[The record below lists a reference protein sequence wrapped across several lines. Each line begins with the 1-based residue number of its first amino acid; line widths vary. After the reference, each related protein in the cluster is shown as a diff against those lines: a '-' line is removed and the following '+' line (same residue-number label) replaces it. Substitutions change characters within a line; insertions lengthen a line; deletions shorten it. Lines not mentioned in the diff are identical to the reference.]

1 MKTMLNKVKEQIL
14 SKYILFQKKF
24 DYLCAQSI
32 NNSKMNGE
40 VLDLTYPK
48 KFICVMSSSYPSKEM
63 NFNEHAQHIAN
74 KLNRTPF
81 ERMSNLLQEKTI
93 EESRKN
99 FNK

>member
-1 MKTMLNKVKEQIL
+1 
-14 SKYILFQKKF
+14 
-24 DYLCAQSI
+24 
-32 NNSKMNGE
+32 
-40 VLDLTYPK
+40 
-48 KFICVMSSSYPSKEM
+48 MSSSYPSKEM